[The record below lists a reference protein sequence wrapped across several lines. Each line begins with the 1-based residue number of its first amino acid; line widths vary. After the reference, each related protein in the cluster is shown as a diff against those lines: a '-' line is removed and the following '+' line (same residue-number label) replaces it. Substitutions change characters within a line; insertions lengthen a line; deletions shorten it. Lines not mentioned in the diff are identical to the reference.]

1 MAGSVVVTDTG
12 RVWGQY
18 ERSSSQGS
26 INYQSDIID
35 DTVASRHTTNSCT
48 TILTGEAT
56 GVRSLSSYEQ
66 NQLSSCVELAPN
78 GNGFQEHLILLMGYE
93 INRHLLTKC
102 LIS

>member
-1 MAGSVVVTDTG
+1 MAGSAVVTGTG

-66 NQLSSCVELAPN
+66 NQLSSSVELAPN
-78 GNGFQEHLILLMGYE
+78 DNGLGRVSGAPYP
-93 INRHLLTKC
+93 
-102 LIS
+102 SDGV